1 MWRRIFLM
9 TLWLNCLRTSC
20 VSTGNSLVSSILNL
34 QAEKKLR
41 PQTLR
46 SKLIACC
53 KWRRVR
59 FTLKPKTEDTTLSTL
74 QKSKLWA
81 LLLKRLTVRRC
92 CAPTVIDMRW
102 NVSAKLSLSP
112 ECSTRHR
119 RLFVIGMKERYRS
132 YSLIRHL
139 ADMGSISRTAETSLS
154 FSHAPGRSNYTIRSL
169 NVSARSARL
178 RQAMIVRPSF
188 TTL

>member
-1 MWRRIFLM
+1 MWRKIFLM

-53 KWRRVR
+53 KWQAVR
-59 FTLKPKTEDTTLSTL
+59 STLKTAKGTTSSTL
-74 QKSKLWA
+74 QRSKLWG
-81 LLLKRLTVRRC
+81 LLLKKLMVRRC

-102 NVSAKLSLSP
+102 NVSVRLSLSP
-112 ECSTRHR
+112 ECSTVHR
-119 RLFVIGMKERYRS
+119 RLFVIGMKERSRCC
-132 YSLIRHL
+132 SLIRHL
-139 ADMGSISRTAETSLS
+139 AVTDLTCRTEATSLS
-154 FSHAPGRSNYTIRSL
+154 FSPARGLSNYTIRSL
-169 NVSARSARL
+169 SVSARSARL